1 MHMIKHLLRSPYKY
15 SLICILLILFTQLGC
30 SRNGYDSTKITHRP
44 RIFVEGGAPIPII
57 DEYDISGTKLGSFSD
72 IFSPNKEGRIYGIW
86 IGLDRRAAMTLQKET
101 ANRIGGNLSLVVNG
115 TVVGI
120 HPIESTITNG
130 FIPFMFAHRKT
141 EEEIYAFYIK
151 LELSVRHI
159 NLELQNQR
167 N

>member
-1 MHMIKHLLRSPYKY
+1 MDMIKHLFRSYYKY
-15 SLICILLILFTQLGC
+15 SLICISLILFIQFGC

-57 DEYDISGTKLGSFSD
+57 DEYDISATKLGSFSD

-101 ANRIGGNLSLVVNG
+101 ANRIGRNLSLVVNG
-115 TVVGI
+115 SVVGV

-130 FIPFMFAHRKT
+130 FIPFMFTHRKT
-141 EEEIYAFYIK
+141 EEEIYAFYNN

-159 NLELQNQR
+159 KLELQSQKK
-167 N
+167 

>member
-1 MHMIKHLLRSPYKY
+1 MQILRTVLSTYKY
-15 SLICILLILFTQLGC
+15 SIIFPLLAVITFIGC
-30 SRNGYDSTKITHRP
+30 SRNGYDPSKITHRP

-57 DEYDISGTKLGSFSD
+57 DEYDIAGTKLGSFAD
-72 IFSPNKEGRIYGIW
+72 IFSPDKEGRIYGIW

-101 ANRIGGNLSLVVNG
+101 ANRIGRNLSLVVNG
-115 TVVGI
+115 SVIGV

-130 FIPFMFAHRKT
+130 FIPFMFTHRRT
-141 EEEIYAFYIK
+141 EEEIYAFYNN

-159 NLELQNQR
+159 NLELQNLK

>member
-1 MHMIKHLLRSPYKY
+1 MIKHLLRSPYKY

-101 ANRIGGNLSLVVNG
+101 ANRIGGNLKPCRKRDCSWHTPNR
-115 TVVGI
+115 I
-120 HPIESTITNG
+120 HHNKWIYPIHVC
-130 FIPFMFAHRKT
+130 PP
-141 EEEIYAFYIK
+141 
-151 LELSVRHI
+151 
-159 NLELQNQR
+159 
-167 N
+167 